1 MPKQLPSHVGLFGKL
16 KKRRDATNSAIDKM
30 RGKSKPKPK
39 AKPASKKKR

>member
-1 MPKQLPSHVGLFGKL
+1 MAKQLPSHVGLFGKL

-39 AKPASKKKR
+39 AKPKKKR